1 MFQKNLRGRRSL
13 LAVGLAIGLFVAS
26 FGGASAHSRYD
37 HSDPVA
43 GSVVDGTPFVL
54 HAYFSQELMKAST
67 LQVMDDAGTQVDLG
81 DGHVDLDD
89 PDRKVM
95 LVSLPDLQEGVY
107 TVHWTAQSAEDGHT
121 ASGHFTFG
129 VGIAP
134 PDGGV
139 PVNDPDPSDG

>member
-1 MFQKNLRGRRSL
+1 
-13 LAVGLAIGLFVAS
+13 
-26 FGGASAHSRYD
+26 
-37 HSDPVA
+37 
-43 GSVVDGTPFVL
+43 
-54 HAYFSQELMKAST
+54 MKAST

-95 LVSLPDLQEGVY
+95 LVSLPDLQQGVY

-121 ASGHFTFG
+121 AAGHFTFG

-139 PVNDPDPSDG
+139 PVNDPDPADG